1 MKYAFIR
8 DHARE
13 WPVHRLCRVLEVS
26 PSGYYGWFDR
36 APSARA
42 RDNARL
48 GERIRGV
55 HRASQRRYGSPR
67 VWEELRAQ
75 GETCGQH
82 RVARLMRRMGIQAKG
97 ARKFKVTT
105 DSAHGH
111 AVAPNRLKQKFSAPA
126 PNRRWVSDI
135 TYVWTREGWLYL
147 AVVLDLYSRAIVG
160 WSVKPRQT
168 RELVCDALTMALWRR
183 KTVKGLVAH
192 SDRGTQYASGD
203 YQRLLAKNGIQCSMS
218 RKGNCYD
225 NAVAESFF
233 ATLKKELLDTDIPA
247 NRASVKTDIFEYIEV
262 FYNRIRRHSTLG
274 YLSPMD
280 YERQTGWANAV
291 SV

>member
-13 WPVHRLCRVLEVS
+13 WAVSRQCAVLEVS
-26 PSGYYGWFDR
+26 PSGYYAWLERGL
-36 APSARA
+36 SARA
-42 RDNARL
+42 QANARL
-48 GERIRGV
+48 GEQIVEV
-55 HRASQRRYGSPR
+55 HRSSRRRYGSPR
-67 VWEELRAQ
+67 VWEELRAR
-75 GETCGQH
+75 GERCGRH
-82 RVARLMRRMGIQAKG
+82 RVARLMWRMGLRAKG
-97 ARKFKVTT
+97 AKKFKVTT
-105 DSAHGH
+105 DSGHGD

-160 WSVKPRQT
+160 WSVQPRMT

-192 SDRGTQYASGD
+192 SDRGSQYASGD
-203 YQRLLAKNGIQCSMS
+203 YQRLLAHYGIECSMS

-233 ATLKKELLDTDIPA
+233 ATLKKELLDGEHPKS
-247 NRASVKTDIFEYIEV
+247 RAAVKSDIFEYIEV
-262 FYNRIRRHSTLG
+262 FYNRLRRHSTLG

-280 YERQTGWANAV
+280 YERRTGWANAV